1 MEILLL
7 ALALIVMIF
16 GFVVLFGAP
25 YLPTTKK
32 QIDTALEL
40 LDLKKGQR
48 LLELGAGDGSV
59 ALEALRRGLKVTAI
73 ELNPILCLIIY
84 LRTYRYRSNILIIW
98 GSFWQVKWGD
108 YDGIYAFLLDKF
120 MERLDK
126 KIIQENKS
134 VKFASFAFR
143 IPDKQIEAE
152 RDGVFLY
159 SYVVS

>member
-7 ALALIVMIF
+7 VLALIVMIF

-59 ALEALRRGLKVTAI
+59 SLAALRRGLKVTAI

-84 LRTYRYRSNILIIW
+84 LRTYRYRSNILIVW
-98 GSFWQVKWGD
+98 GSFWQVKWGE
-108 YDGIYAFLLDKF
+108 YDGIYTFLLDKY

-152 RDGVFLY
+152 KDGVFLY